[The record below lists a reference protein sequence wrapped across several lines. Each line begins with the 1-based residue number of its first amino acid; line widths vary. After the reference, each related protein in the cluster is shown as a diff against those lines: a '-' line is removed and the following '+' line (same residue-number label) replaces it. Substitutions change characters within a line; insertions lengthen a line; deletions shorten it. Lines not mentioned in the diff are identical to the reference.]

1 MATVE
6 VLLSDLMAPT
16 VQLFLP
22 TTTTTSITSL
32 EGDISRVLQRSLSLP
47 ITMRSLIRRCQKPDH
62 VVKQASG
69 PTSPATGWQAPPL
82 SVWLHVLTHPL
93 YHVTHFFIATVPLG
107 D

>member
-22 TTTTTSITSL
+22 TTTTTTSITSL

-69 PTSPATGWQAPPL
+69 PTSPV
-82 SVWLHVLTHPL
+82 SCYHPL